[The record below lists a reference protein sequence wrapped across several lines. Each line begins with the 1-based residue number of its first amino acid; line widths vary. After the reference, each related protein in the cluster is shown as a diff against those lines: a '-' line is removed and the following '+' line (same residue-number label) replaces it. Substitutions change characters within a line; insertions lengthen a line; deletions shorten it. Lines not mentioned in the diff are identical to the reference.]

1 MRRPAV
7 TVAVVILV
15 LGTTLLA
22 LLIPYTRVD
31 NCTAIEHNALDNN
44 SSVASSY
51 FAADYQSAR
60 EKVVSAGKGSGALLE
75 HIQHPLFRGR
85 MGGPCIPMPFYSVI
99 LKQIEFLY
107 LFPELTVSRALLD
120 LQYRSVYWNRV
131 IRMNSLR
138 VRIPAH
144 REHPFWSNVNTY
156 SGRT

>member
-51 FAADYQSAR
+51 FAADYQSVR

-75 HIQHPLFRGR
+75 HIQHPLSGPDGR
-85 MGGPCIPMPFYSVI
+85 P
-99 LKQIEFLY
+99 LY
-107 LFPELTVSRALLD
+107 TDALLLGD
-120 LQYRSVYWNRV
+120 PEAD
-131 IRMNSLR
+131 
-138 VRIPAH
+138 RILVLVSGTHGVEGFAGSAIQIGLLEQGYQNELPTGA
-144 REHPFWSNVNTY
+144 Y
-156 SGRT
+156 SGPS